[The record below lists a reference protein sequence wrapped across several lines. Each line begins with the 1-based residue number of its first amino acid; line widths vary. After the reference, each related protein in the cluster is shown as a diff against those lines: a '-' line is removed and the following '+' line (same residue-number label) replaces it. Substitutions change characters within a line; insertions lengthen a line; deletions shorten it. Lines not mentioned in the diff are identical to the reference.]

1 MILVGVLGT
10 TISPYM
16 FFWQA
21 SQQIEEDGAAG
32 KTGKSFIGKLIR
44 DMRIDTFVGM
54 IFSEIAAWFIMLTT
68 GEVLYRHGV
77 RDIPHRRSG
86 GSRRLQP
93 FVSRFPHAGKISGL
107 LFVFGIIGTGL
118 LAVPIFAATSAYALC
133 DCFGFRDSLNLHSQ
147 GASFLWSHRLGTVV
161 GVLLNYVNIDPIKAL
176 IYSAVLNG
184 VVAVPMIFLLIRI
197 AGRKDIMG
205 SHVSGPVSRRLRLA
219 YLRKY
224 DASPPSWRAIPFS
237 RRRLMLPLQS

>member
-32 KTGKSFIGKLIR
+32 KTAKSFIGRLIR
-44 DMRIDTFVGM
+44 DMRVDTVVGM

-77 RDIPHRRSG
+77 RDIRTAAQAAAALR
-86 GSRRLQP
+86 P
-93 FVSRFPHAGKISGL
+93 FVARFPHAGKISEL
-107 LFVFGIIGTGL
+107 LFAFGIIGTGL

-133 DCFGFRDSLNLHSQ
+133 DCFGLKDSLNLNFRKARFFY
-147 GASFLWSHRLGTVV
+147 GVIAAGTIV
-161 GVLLNYVNIDPIKAL
+161 GVLLNYVHIDPIKAL

-197 AGRKDIMG
+197 ASREDIMG
-205 SHVSGPVSRRLRLA
+205 SHVSGTASQCFAWITFACMTLA
-219 YLRKY
+219 
-224 DASPPSWRAIPFS
+224 AILAGYTFFVPT
-237 RRRLMLPLQS
+237 R